1 MFQIATDID
10 VPTLTAADV
19 AVRVDAG
26 GRPVFVIPDDV
37 ARALRRAGKA
47 GWREV
52 PDWAYGEGD
61 RYPTGGLVH
70 IAASVLLEVARTLPV
85 GVDHMDAKTRG
96 QILRDAAVG
105 SLYAFV
111 VGRSGFDDD
120 TRWWVDYPANL
131 DLHLPG
137 SLHTWP
143 GGAIYWAG

>member
-1 MFQIATDID
+1 MS
-10 VPTLTAADV
+10 
-19 AVRVDAG
+19 
-26 GRPVFVIPDDV
+26 
-37 ARALRRAGKA
+37 RALRRAGKA

-70 IAASVLLEVARTLPV
+70 TAASVLLEVARTLPV

-120 TRWWVDYPANL
+120 TRWWAVSSGSSRPEAALRRHLRRSEPAVEDPSDHDRCRASGL
-131 DLHLPG
+131 G
-137 SLHTWP
+137 QSCCV
-143 GGAIYWAG
+143 